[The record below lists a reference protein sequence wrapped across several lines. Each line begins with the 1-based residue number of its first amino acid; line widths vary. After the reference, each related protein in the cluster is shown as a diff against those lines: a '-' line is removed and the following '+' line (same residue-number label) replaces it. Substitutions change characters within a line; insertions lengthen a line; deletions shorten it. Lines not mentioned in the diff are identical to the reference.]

1 MKQEQRN
8 TGLDRETV
16 VRKLREHGITP
27 TQQRVDIAAVLFER
41 PQHVCADQVLAQ
53 VNAVESLVSKAT
65 VYNTLGLFA
74 KKGLIREVL
83 VDPTRLFYDSN
94 MIPHH
99 HMYHTDSGMLEDVAP
114 GQVRLEALPE
124 VPEGMVIEGVD
135 VVIRVRRM

>member
-27 TQQRVDIAAVLFER
+27 TQQRVEIATVLFER

-83 VDPTRLFYDSN
+83 VDPARLFYDSN

-114 GQVRLEALPE
+114 GQVQLGALPE

-135 VVIRVRRM
+135 VVIRVRRI